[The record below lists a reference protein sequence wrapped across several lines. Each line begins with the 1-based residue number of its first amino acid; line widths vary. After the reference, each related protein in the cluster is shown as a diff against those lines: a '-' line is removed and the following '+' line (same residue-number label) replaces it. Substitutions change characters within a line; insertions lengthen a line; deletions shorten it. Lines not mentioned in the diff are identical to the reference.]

1 MSRKKGLSFEE
12 KRSRLLEIFQE
23 KKEPLT
29 LKDLEKIAP
38 KEKGIPI
45 QTVKEVLTSLV
56 GDDMV
61 DTDKIGLSIYF
72 WSFPSK
78 NMNIKLNK
86 VKQLQEMLEELKEKD
101 AKLDEKIDELKK
113 NSTEAE
119 DEGEQRMKVQN
130 ELNVTNNEIDKL
142 KKEFE
147 SYKDCDPEMFAKMKD
162 ECSMAETAVNR
173 WTDNVFALK
182 SWCKNKFQMED
193 KEINNALNIPND
205 FDYYEG

>member
-1 MSRKKGLSFEE
+1 
-12 KRSRLLEIFQE
+12 
-23 KKEPLT
+23 
-29 LKDLEKIAP
+29 
-38 KEKGIPI
+38 
-45 QTVKEVLTSLV
+45 
-56 GDDMV
+56 
-61 DTDKIGLSIYF
+61 
-72 WSFPSK
+72 
-78 NMNIKLNK
+78 
-86 VKQLQEMLEELKEKD
+86 MLEELKEKD

-119 DEGEQRMKVQN
+119 DEGEQRTKVQN
-130 ELNVTNNEIDKL
+130 ELILTNNEIDKL
-142 KKEFE
+142 KKELE

-173 WTDNVFALK
+173 WTGMTFNCFKLLKNLFAIVLDNVFALK